1 MNARVEEQPRHLIGG
16 QWRAGSG
23 TASRDV
29 FDPATGTRIAEVGFA
44 SDSDVDDAV
53 SAAEQAFGPWSALS
67 LNRRVQYVQR
77 MKSLVQRDAEELAH
91 TVSLD
96 QGKTLDEAR
105 GEVGR
110 LMEAM
115 DCAAAAP
122 MFFQSASGNIA
133 AGLDARHVRIPV
145 GVCAA
150 VTPANFPVMNPA
162 QFTAWSLVCGNT
174 LVLKVSEQ
182 DPLASTHLV
191 RILQEAELPDGV
203 LNLVHGGADTVRR
216 LVTHP
221 SVAAVSCITST
232 PVAKAIYV
240 AASAEGKRVQANGGA
255 KNPIVVADD
264 ADLEA
269 AASGIVASAYGM
281 AGQRCLAGTRIVALD
296 SVYTALVDR
305 VVELASELVVG
316 GGRDPKTT
324 MGPVVSAGSKQ
335 RIEEYVTSAVGGGAR
350 AVLDGRGVVPVGEA
364 TSDGYFVGPTV
375 LVDVEPGSSA
385 DCTEV
390 FGPVLNVHRADSL
403 DSAIR
408 MANDTEFG
416 NAATIYTRSG
426 STARAFEEG
435 STAGNVGVNAFPA
448 PPMNMT
454 MGGLGTSFF
463 GDTHIC
469 GDGPLHFYTDHKLVV
484 SRW

>member
-1 MNARVEEQPRHLIGG
+1 MNAQIEEHPRHLIGG
-16 QWRAGSG
+16 EWRAGSG
-23 TASRDV
+23 TAAQDV
-29 FDPATGTRIAEVGFA
+29 FDPATGARIAEVGFA
-44 SDSDVDDAV
+44 SGPDVDDAV

-77 MKSLVQRDAEELAH
+77 MKALVQRDAEELAH

-110 LMEAM
+110 LVEAI

-122 MFFQSASGNIA
+122 MFFQSSSATIA
-133 AGLDARHVRIPV
+133 TGLDARHVRIPV

-150 VTPANFPVMNPA
+150 VTPSNFPVMNPA

-191 RILQEAELPDGV
+191 RILQEAGLPAGV
-203 LNLVHGGADTVRR
+203 LNLVHGNADTVLR

-221 SVAAVSCITST
+221 AVAAVSCITST
-232 PVAKAIYV
+232 PVARAIYV
-240 AASAEGKRVQANGGA
+240 AAAAEGKRVQANGGA

-269 AASGIVASAYGM
+269 AAAGIVASAYGM
-281 AGQRCLAGTRIVALD
+281 AGQRCLAGTRIIAQD
-296 SVYTALVDR
+296 GVYAELLDR
-305 VVELASELVVG
+305 VVDLASGLVVG
-316 GGRDPKTT
+316 SGRDEKTT

-335 RIEEYVTSAVGGGAR
+335 RVEEFVTSAVDGGAR
-350 AVLDGRGVVPVGEA
+350 AVLDGRGVLPA
-364 TSDGYFVGPTV
+364 SDGYFVGPTV
-375 LVDVEPGSSA
+375 LVDIEPGSAA

-390 FGPVLNVHRADSL
+390 FGPVVNVHRAGSL
-403 DSAIR
+403 DDAIR

-435 STAGNVGVNAFPA
+435 STAGNVGINAFPA